1 MWLDKGSRY
10 VIRFKHGN
18 ASYRAFPAQSS
29 WQKDLKVINK
39 KSHPLQT
46 QRSLKKETKYMHKIK
61 K

>member
-39 KSHPLQT
+39 KSHPFK
-46 QRSLKKETKYMHKIK
+46 LKGV
-61 K
+61 